1 MDNLVQEI
9 ESFKTKIKNANQ
21 LTEETA
27 KLIKQF
33 NEVIEQIQTL
43 KRTGEELE
51 ERYQQISQKNEEKY
65 IELLNKIMTRHDQ
78 WDLDLQMQF
87 KQVQNETGSL
97 VNNFQLFSQSFEH
110 RITEISLH
118 IKNDIENLRA
128 YTNSQFEINKVMYDN
143 IIEEYR
149 ATVKKQQTFTFI
161 TWALIVIGVVGVILV
176 K

>member
-1 MDNLVQEI
+1 MDNLIQEI
-9 ESFKTKIKNANQ
+9 ESFKLKIKNANQ

-27 KLIKQF
+27 KLIKQL
-33 NEVIEQIQTL
+33 NEVIEQIHAL

-51 ERYQQISQKNEEKY
+51 ERYQQISKKNDEKY
-65 IELLNKIMTRHDQ
+65 IELLNRIMTRHDQ

-97 VNNFQLFSQSFEH
+97 VNSFQLFSQNLEH
-110 RITEISLH
+110 RLTEISLY

-128 YTNSQFEINKVMYDN
+128 YTNSQFEINKAMYDN

-149 ATVKKQQTFTFI
+149 ATVKKQQTFTYI
-161 TWALIVIGVVGVILV
+161 TWALIFVGAVGVILA